1 MKEYSK
7 PSMKVIV
14 LSSNPLMLDVS
25 GGGKED
31 NGFGKMPGMRMDSP
45 FLPTGSLFGNPFD
58 NGLFGEGE

>member
-1 MKEYSK
+1 
-7 PSMKVIV
+7 MKVIA

-31 NGFGKMPGMRMDSP
+31 NGFGKMPSMR
-45 FLPTGSLFGNPFD
+45 TNNPFD